1 MNNADACCVST
12 AGREYDK
19 DGTLRMWWQQQSI
32 DAFTNQSQCLVE
44 QYSRF
49 SLNGESVNG
58 KTTLGENIADNGGLT
73 AAYHVRQPLIHDC
86 VPMLSSGT
94 SFLAVVALA
103 RLCYCYAC
111 ALQAYRNW
119 VAEHGEEPLLP
130 GMSHSHDQLF
140 FLAFAQVR
148 VLSAGKD
155 TQLPDIVRFCHITT
169 RGEFA
174 LCVIQPA
181 DISSHF

>member
-1 MNNADACCVST
+1 MTCCVFT

-73 AAYHVRQPLIHDC
+73 AAYHVRQPSIH
-86 VPMLSSGT
+86 MHRYL
-94 SFLAVVALA
+94 VVVKVLWQLL
-103 RLCYCYAC
+103 R
-111 ALQAYRNW
+111 
-119 VAEHGEEPLLP
+119 LP
-130 GMSHSHDQLF
+130 G
-140 FLAFAQVR
+140 
-148 VLSAGKD
+148 
-155 TQLPDIVRFCHITT
+155 
-169 RGEFA
+169 
-174 LCVIQPA
+174 CVIVTRVRYRRTVIGWPSTA
-181 DISSHF
+181 RSRYCRA